1 MNNDDLKFQL
11 RQAIRRIEN
20 IEVEVSLLERENDIL
35 LRRNIDLKCELSQLK
50 KFKSAE

>member
-11 RQAIRRIEN
+11 IQAIRRIEN

-35 LRRNIDLKCELSQLK
+35 LRRNLDFKYELGQLK
-50 KFKSAE
+50 KLKSAE